1 MRGSSLRVG
10 VVHTVGSVCRCAQAI
25 SEGLRALGHFP
36 VLVDSALVEAKAGE
50 LAEGCHLVFDHTD
63 TFEGRGLFRAL
74 VRMLLEGRGA
84 RLVGSPGRACFL
96 ADDKPA
102 AKALLARA
110 GIPTPP
116 SVLISPGNKQIP
128 TWLRPPWVVKHPSE
142 HMSRGVYSATTPEEL
157 EAHLKGFAKG
167 SPCSSLMVETYIP
180 GIELAVPVLEEKG
193 EPRVLPILE
202 MREARRKAF
211 LDEEFKRLEFH
222 RERQDMAQAPLEPS
236 LEREIGLVAC
246 KAFEVLGLRDY
257 ARFDVRLSQDGTPF
271 FLEANVTPSMEPFEA
286 MAVSARLAGM
296 DYPDLISR
304 ILESAL
310 ARYGDGTLVREQS
323 LEVELPGGVLRLV
336 VPPGVVFPA
345 KSSVEMARILDVR
358 PGEEVLE
365 LGCGCGLLSI
375 VSAKLGAKRVVATD
389 LDPACLEATLLNAR
403 QNGVEERVQARAG
416 SWFQALDPLE
426 EKEGFHVILATP
438 PQTPSPRPMG
448 AKYGGPDGLRHIR
461 RIAAWA
467 PRFLKSREGRLWLLA
482 ISLVDQKEL
491 FRILNE
497 HFEKVELA
505 ETTLRSFEPKEYESL
520 ERGLFGY
527 LQELAG
533 AGKAWIQKADSGS
546 FVFRNLFIR
555 ASLPRRAK

>member
-1 MRGSSLRVG
+1 MKGSSLRVG
-10 VVHTVGSVCRCAQAI
+10 VVHTVGSVCRCGQAI
-25 SEGLRALGHFP
+25 SQGLRALGHSS

-50 LAEGCHLVFDHTD
+50 LADGCHLVFDHTD

-74 VRMLLEGRGA
+74 VRMILEGRGA

-110 GIPTPP
+110 GIPTLPA
-116 SVLISPGNKQIP
+116 VVISAGKKEIPG
-128 TWLRPPWVVKHPSE
+128 WLRGPWVVKHTSE
-142 HMSRGVYSATTPEEL
+142 HMSRGVCVALTQDDL
-157 EAHLKGFAKG
+157 EAHLRNLEKG
-167 SPCSSLMVETYIP
+167 SPSCTLMIETYVP
-180 GIELAVPVLEEKG
+180 GMELAVPVLEEKG

-222 RERQDMAQAPLEPS
+222 GERQDMAQAPLES
-236 LEREIGLVAC
+236 SVEREIRLLAC

-286 MAVSARLAGM
+286 MAVSAKLAGM
-296 DYPDLISR
+296 QYPDLISR

-310 ARYGDGTLVREQS
+310 ARYGDGGLPREQRV
-323 LEVELPGGVLRLV
+323 EVELAGGVLRLV
-336 VPPGVVFPA
+336 VPPGVVSPA
-345 KSSVEMARILDVR
+345 DSSLEMARILDVR

-375 VSAKLGAKRVVATD
+375 VSAKLGAKKVVATD

-403 QNGVEERVQARAG
+403 HNGVEQRIQVRAG

-448 AKYGGPDGLRHIR
+448 PKYGGPEGLQHIK
-461 RIAAWA
+461 RIADWA

-482 ISLVDQKEL
+482 ISLADQKEL

-497 HFEKVELA
+497 RFEKVELVK
-505 ETTLRSFEPKEYESL
+505 TTLRSFEPQEYESL
-520 ERGLFGY
+520 EPGLFGY

-533 AGKAWIQKADSGS
+533 AGKAWIQKTDSGS

-555 ASLPRRAK
+555 ACLPRRAT